1 MNERNVNILKRIIAA
16 ILAAAS
22 ILTLSGCRFSSKPE
36 NGMKYYNFKE
46 MNVDFI
52 QLRPPKAGDK
62 IAIIDTVYGEI
73 RVVLYEEY
81 APKTVSNFIKNAEAG
96 NYNDMPVM
104 GVRADVCFLSGS
116 RKDEKGNYIGRD
128 SDDELIDNEYSVQL
142 WPFAGALMGISEQAG
157 KSDGRWFIVG
167 NDEETLTPEA
177 IKELI
182 DGAKTLEDET
192 ARNNMVAMFETFY
205 EVGGVFGLAGE
216 YPVYGQTYLGMD
228 VVLALTN
235 APADE
240 DNIALDSVRINSV
253 TISEFKEGDKTD
265 EYPRPKIHSKDE
277 LYQASEESSEE

>member
-1 MNERNVNILKRIIAA
+1 MKRIIAA
-16 ILAAAS
+16 VLAAAS
-22 ILTLSGCRFSSKPE
+22 ILTFSGCRRTPKPP
-36 NGMKYYNFKE
+36 NGMTSYDFAE
-46 MNVDFI
+46 MDLDYI
-52 QLRPPKAGDK
+52 QLRPPKPGDK

-81 APKTVSNFIKNAEAG
+81 APKTVQIFIKNAKAG

-128 SDDELIDNEYSVQL
+128 SADELIDNEYSVQL
-142 WPFAGALMGISEQAG
+142 WPFSGALMGISEQAG

-167 NDEETLTPEA
+167 SDAETLTAEA
-177 IKELI
+177 INELI

-192 ARNNMVAMFETFY
+192 ARGNMVAMFETFY

-235 APADE
+235 APAD
-240 DNIALDSVRINSV
+240 DKGIALDSVRVNSV
-253 TISEFKEGDKTD
+253 TISEFKEGDETD
-265 EYPRPKIHSKDE
+265 PYPRPKIHSKDE
-277 LYQASEESSEE
+277 LYQASGESSEE